1 MVAIMKQSINEEIN
15 FIWILFCISGWD
27 ISSDLCNGVNLFLFN
42 IFNVPLLKTE
52 NHLAFSENIPDWM
65 SLALLFPDNFVNISR
80 YLAIPTFSN
89 NAPLF
94 VRAILILPVRAVT
107 HLHAVGI
114 GRNRIVPVDIRF
126 LSVCR
131 GIAQLILQVAVVQ
144 SRYEVRWLVHDAR
157 HGNDRGA
164 DLKVTHGLHGSDA
177 VVLQVLLHVGVD
189 FRVCHAR

>member
-1 MVAIMKQSINEEIN
+1 
-15 FIWILFCISGWD
+15 
-27 ISSDLCNGVNLFLFN
+27 
-42 IFNVPLLKTE
+42 
-52 NHLAFSENIPDWM
+52 M
-65 SLALLFPDNFVNISR
+65 SLSLLFPDNLVNISR

-131 GIAQLILQVAVVQ
+131 GIAQLLLQVAVVQ
-144 SRYEVRWLVHDAR
+144 SRYEVR
-157 HGNDRGA
+157 
-164 DLKVTHGLHGSDA
+164 
-177 VVLQVLLHVGVD
+177 
-189 FRVCHAR
+189 